1 MKSIKTQKSPRCR
14 ERDKTK
20 INNETN
26 RAYNDREDYY
36 TASADR
42 REDAWSPGQSLGDP
56 LSACRTDQTVLSE
69 PTVSG
74 ESGPIDEPS
83 SSTKTPN
90 GATPRRQADRVTR
103 RRRGLPQALF
113 LGRGFRGRSGRGR
126 ARRGVASTPRLPRDA
141 SVSALLRGPTLH
153 YKLP

>member
-1 MKSIKTQKSPRCR
+1 MHEPSSAAPIHFHLFHLIGPYYDREIHQNAKISPRR

-20 INNETN
+20 INKETN

-42 REDAWSPGQSLGDP
+42 IEEVWSPGQSLGDP

-90 GATPRRQADRVTR
+90 GATPRRQADRMRIARSR
-103 RRRGLPQALF
+103 RR
-113 LGRGFRGRSGRGR
+113 
-126 ARRGVASTPRLPRDA
+126 ART
-141 SVSALLRGPTLH
+141 
-153 YKLP
+153 

>member
-1 MKSIKTQKSPRCR
+1 MHEPSSAAPIHFHLFHLIGPYYDREIHQNAKISPRR

-42 REDAWSPGQSLGDP
+42 REEVWSPGQSLGDP

-83 SSTKTPN
+83 SSTGGEPK
-90 GATPRRQADRVTR
+90 GAMPRRQADRMR
-103 RRRGLPQALF
+103 IA
-113 LGRGFRGRSGRGR
+113 RSRIR
-126 ARRGVASTPRLPRDA
+126 ART
-141 SVSALLRGPTLH
+141 
-153 YKLP
+153 